1 MKLYRSAVL
10 VHSKQ
15 KSLVMFDSTC
25 ALIQT
30 KWGLKT
36 YFEPIKAL
44 TPHLFG
50 LYLPAQIVN
59 LNHPRNHSNTYKK
72 CHQHEKSFELM
83 GDEFVFIVTPADYM
97 CKNCT
102 SLLIHMDKLIVNGHL
117 KAELLLEKDQRNV
130 PGGLTVG
137 VSPIKTTATSYSG
150 SYSIQIGLQQKKRLF
165 RCQICSKCFFNRYN
179 CLDQIHK
186 DHNQPT
192 QSSSNGERVTEDS
205 HPESLMDVDNNQQ
218 DHCRHGYDVK

>member
-44 TPHLFG
+44 TP
-50 LYLPAQIVN
+50 
-59 LNHPRNHSNTYKK
+59 
-72 CHQHEKSFELM
+72 
-83 GDEFVFIVTPADYM
+83 
-97 CKNCT
+97 
-102 SLLIHMDKLIVNGHL
+102 IVNGHL

-150 SYSIQIGLQQKKRLF
+150 SYSIQIVKNTTSAAKTTTTKTITNTTRKR
-165 RCQICSKCFFNRYN
+165 
-179 CLDQIHK
+179 
-186 DHNQPT
+186 
-192 QSSSNGERVTEDS
+192 
-205 HPESLMDVDNNQQ
+205 
-218 DHCRHGYDVK
+218 